1 MGPLDVEPL
10 DPICTPDRAGLGHQC
25 CGVRTCHQRDSII
38 ITSDELR
45 NSTKDYL
52 LTFLKSNIHLHLV
65 D

>member
-10 DPICTPDRAGLGHQC
+10 DPICTPDGVGLGHQC

-52 LTFLKSNIHLHLV
+52 LTFLK
-65 D
+65 